1 MSDSTWPYG
10 LQHARLPCPLLS
22 LRVWSNLC
30 PLCQLCHP
38 TISSSVALLL
48 LLHQGLFQCV
58 GSSHQV
64 AKVLELQHQSFQW
77 VFSIPLGW
85 TGWIALLSKGL
96 SRVFSSTTVQKH
108 QFFSV
113 QSSLWSNFLIRTWL
127 KKPWLWLYR
136 PLSAKRCLCLS
147 NTLSRL
153 VMAFVPWSKHLLIS
167 RLQSPV
173 HSGFGVGFLLNQE
186 ASWRKKKKNKW
197 RNILNRWGF

>member
-1 MSDSTWPYG
+1 MPSNHFI
-10 LQHARLPCPLLS
+10 LCCPPS
-22 LRVWSNLC
+22 PPAFS
-30 PLCQLCHP
+30 
-38 TISSSVALLL
+38 ISQ
-48 LLHQGLFQCV
+48 HQGLFQCV
-58 GSSHQV
+58 GSLHQV

-85 TGWIALLSKGL
+85 TGWISLLSKGL

-127 KKPWLWLYR
+127 IKPWLWLYR
-136 PLSAKRCLCLS
+136 PWSAKRCLCLS
-147 NTLSRL
+147 NTLSRF
-153 VMAFVPWSKHLLIS
+153 VMAFIPWNKHLLIS

-186 ASWRKKKKNKW
+186 ASWREKKKKNKW
-197 RNILNRWGF
+197 RNIPNRWGF